1 MGFVLG
7 LFVNKTVEIW
17 WDLRHET
24 TQELM
29 NIVENMRLRM
39 SIYFPGTLAL

>member
-7 LFVNKTVEIW
+7 LLVEIW

-24 TQELM
+24 MQELM

-39 SIYFPGTLAL
+39 AIYFPGTLAL

>member
-7 LFVNKTVEIW
+7 LLVEIW

-24 TQELM
+24 MQELM
-29 NIVENMRLRM
+29 NIVENMSLRM